1 VLRAGRNIRLRTLL
15 IVVAG
20 CASLCGLG
28 VQVYR
33 ELSPVRRSILQ
44 LRPGNSAL
52 TRIGAVSRL
61 DNAGLLPAWE
71 REDAYRVLLAA
82 VNDTDAQVRSRAAIA
97 LGQYREHTDQVL
109 GVLVG
114 LMKDQVSKVR
124 ESVLVALE
132 RIVARG
138 SAEVRVI
145 MPTLIA
151 ALDDPK
157 PAVRLEAARALY
169 VLGEGKRALPA
180 LARMV
185 REEKSGDRLGALGWL
200 KALNAISA
208 ELEPA
213 LRVMTTSEQ
222 FSECFS
228 ARQALIQLGIPDRER
243 DEVIDAMLKSSHDAE
258 RLEGAF
264 HLLELGRSEQ
274 AAPILREIAIRGSK
288 ADRARADDLMR
299 ALRAQSEDVERRSE
313 LGPLHGRIGEEP
325 VQKLQ

>member
-1 VLRAGRNIRLRTLL
+1 VLRARRNIRLRTLL

-20 CASLCGLG
+20 CATLCGLG

-97 LGQYREHTDQVL
+97 LGQYREHTDRVL

-114 LMKDQVSKVR
+114 LMKDHVPKVR

-138 SAEVRVI
+138 SAEVRAI
-145 MPTLIA
+145 LPALIA

-157 PAVRLEAARALY
+157 PAVRIEACRALY
-169 VLGEGKRALPA
+169 MLGEGKRAVPA

-185 REEKSGDRLGALGWL
+185 REEKAGDRLGALGWL
-200 KALNAISA
+200 KTLNAISA

-228 ARQALIQLGIPDRER
+228 ARRALIQLGIPDRER
-243 DEVIDAMLKSSHDAE
+243 DEVIDAMLKSSHDEE

-274 AAPILREIAIRGSK
+274 AAPILREIATRGSK
-288 ADRARADDLMR
+288 VDRARADDLMR
-299 ALRAQSEDVERRSE
+299 ALRAQSENVEPHAE

>member
-15 IVVAG
+15 ILVAG
-20 CASLCGLG
+20 CATLCGLG

-61 DNAGLLPAWE
+61 DDAGLLPAWE
-71 REDAYRVLLAA
+71 REDAYRVLLAT

-109 GVLVG
+109 DVLVG
-114 LMKDQVSKVR
+114 LMKDQVPRVR
-124 ESVLVALE
+124 ESVLAALE

-157 PAVRLEAARALY
+157 PTVRLEAARALY
-169 VLGEGKRALPA
+169 VLGEGKRAVPA
-180 LARMV
+180 LGRMV
-185 REEKSGDRLGALGWL
+185 REEKAGDRLGALGLL

-208 ELEPA
+208 ELEPT

-222 FSECFS
+222 FSERFS
-228 ARQALIQLGIPDRER
+228 ARRALIQLGIPDRER
-243 DEVIDAMLKSSHDAE
+243 DELIDAMLKSSHDEE

-274 AAPILREIAIRGSK
+274 AAPILREIATRGSK
-288 ADRARADDLMR
+288 VDRARADDLMR
-299 ALRAQSEDVERRSE
+299 ALRAQSENVEPHSE